1 MEGGVVDDI
10 LDKFISYYI
19 KYYETLIE
27 RFIDLNSRCL
37 NTLNGLFLGDNTAVF
52 RAKIQ
57 RGGRINIPSIELER
71 LKLKEGEIVK
81 IILIRE
87 D

>member
-1 MEGGVVDDI
+1 MMMESNLNVVDD
-10 LDKFISYYI
+10 LI
-19 KYYETLIE
+19 KHYETLIE
-27 RFIDLNSRCL
+27 KFMDLNSRCL
-37 NTLNGLFLGDNTAVF
+37 NTFNSLFLSSNTAVF

-71 LKLKEGEIVK
+71 LKLREGEIVK

-87 D
+87 ED